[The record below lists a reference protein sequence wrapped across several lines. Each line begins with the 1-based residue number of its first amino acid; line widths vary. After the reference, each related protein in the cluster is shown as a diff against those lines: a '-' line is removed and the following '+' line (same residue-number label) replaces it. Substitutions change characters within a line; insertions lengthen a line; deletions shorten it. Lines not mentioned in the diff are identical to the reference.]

1 MEQKDQDKKRELN
14 AMMRRLG
21 LLGMESP
28 GQEDGTAPA
37 APKTEE
43 EKTPKAAGT
52 APGAVDDLKEI
63 IRNLEAVERQKSVV
77 PEALATPR
85 AQKPAPAQA
94 PSVGPED
101 LSPMMDR
108 LKRLDLSTFREEMKE
123 KPEPAPAPGD
133 DFSGLLK
140 RLEGAV
146 PLKEPVKET
155 IRATRA
161 EATPAPAPAQAP
173 PAAPAAAPEDDLS
186 ALMKRLGGGL
196 PPQEPGKRTV
206 RATRAEATP
215 SPAPVQAPPAVPAAA
230 KEDDLSALMKRL
242 EGIKTDIRAEPAPQ
256 AREPEAAP
264 APVRSPP
271 PVPAPAPVGGEG
283 DIATMMDR
291 LKRLDLAIEEEKPET
306 GEPAR
311 PLPASEED
319 VSLGPGEEYEALV
332 QRLGSFRKQMKTARD
347 ARTAET
353 ATKED
358 VITATRITAREKE
371 AVQGAPVT
379 AENLDA
385 LARSATTA
393 PAASAT
399 EQELTQ
405 VIDDIFKVHKDTP
418 LGEADENVF
427 DSLHAIAKGE
437 AGQEEG
443 EAARSKPVQAK
454 RTRWSEMEAEEA
466 EEAEDT
472 IVSVDEIKDISDLIL
487 PKGATFTI
495 DEVKLHERTAV
506 FDVKGG
512 GSSKVPSEMI
522 ESWHAQLPS
531 GVIKDIVIGTDGAQK
546 EKKGKMG
553 AFLGKLNI
561 MKVIRPEI
569 EDYNP
574 KIHGPLVDLNIRAQP
589 TIEEVEIYPVNEP
602 YAYIRI
608 IHDSTTHEYTYQ
620 VLEPQLTPA
629 EKELLTEIKQRLFET
644 LEVNTKDITK
654 DAAKKAIR
662 GAVDTILRDYGIS
675 LTPAGREKV
684 LYNIE
689 KEFLGEGLI
698 DPIMHDKYIEDIS
711 GDGVNI
717 PIFVYHT
724 SYENTKTSL
733 MYRNA
738 DDLDSFVTK
747 MAQRAGKHI
756 SIAEPILDATMPDGS
771 RIQMTL
777 GAEVTAHGSTFTI
790 RKFREEP
797 ITPTDLIE
805 WSTFSPLAVAYLWL
819 AVESGKSAI
828 FAGGTASGKTTTLN
842 AISLFIPPMAKVVS
856 LEDTRELKLP
866 HPNWI
871 ASVTRDSFDTQGKGQ
886 IDMYELLRAAL
897 RQRPE
902 YLVVGEVRGKEAL
915 TLFQAMSTGHVTY
928 STIHAD
934 SVASV
939 VHRIENPP
947 MSVPRN
953 MLSALDMVCVQAQA
967 RIGGQRIR
975 RSKQIIEI
983 LDIDPRT
990 NELIT
995 NEVFR
1000 WIPSTDEIRYSGKSY
1015 ILEEIMEERGWSESR
1030 MKEEL
1035 KRRQELLEW
1044 MRLKM
1049 IRHYKDVAKMLIS
1062 YFRDPEAVIEM
1073 VRKDLYTKGEAA

>member
-123 KPEPAPAPGD
+123 KPEPAPASGD

-146 PLKEPVKET
+146 PLKQPVKET

-161 EATPAPAPAQAP
+161 EAAPA
-173 PAAPAAAPEDDLS
+173 
-186 ALMKRLGGGL
+186 
-196 PPQEPGKRTV
+196 
-206 RATRAEATP
+206 
-215 SPAPVQAPPAVPAAA
+215 PAPVQAPPAIPAAA

-242 EGIKTDIRAEPAPQ
+242 EGIKIDNRAETAPQ

-264 APVRSPP
+264 APVRKSQPS
-271 PVPAPAPVGGEG
+271 PAPAPVGGEG

-311 PLPASEED
+311 PLPASKED
-319 VSLGPGEEYEALV
+319 VSPGPGEEYEALV

-353 ATKED
+353 ATKEE

-454 RTRWSEMEAEEA
+454 RTRWSEIEAEEA

-512 GSSKVPSEMI
+512 GSGKVPSEMI

-531 GVIKDIVIGTDGAQK
+531 GVIKDIVIGTDGAQE

-574 KIHGPLVDLNIRAQP
+574 KIHGPLVDLSIRAQP

-724 SYENTKTSL
+724 SYENTKTNL

-828 FAGGTASGKTTTLN
+828 FAGGTASGKTTSLN

-871 ASVTRDSFDTQGKGQ
+871 ASVTRESFDTQGKGQ

-1000 WIPSTDEIRYSGKSY
+1000 WIPSSDEIRYSGKSY

-1049 IRHYKDVAKMLIS
+1049 IRHYKDVSKMLIS